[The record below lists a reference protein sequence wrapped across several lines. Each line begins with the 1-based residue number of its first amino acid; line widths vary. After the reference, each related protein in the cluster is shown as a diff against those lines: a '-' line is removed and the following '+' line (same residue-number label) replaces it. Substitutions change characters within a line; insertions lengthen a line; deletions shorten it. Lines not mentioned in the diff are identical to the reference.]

1 MRGAA
6 PGAVRVKAV
15 RGRRRRRLTRRELLV
30 GIPLGTFALVV
41 MFAVPTVALTY
52 AAVGTDAPFLVNA
65 AGPPKGPAPTSDRAA
80 GAVIGGLW
88 TAALIALFGFAVPRR
103 LGPPGLTIDERGAWL
118 GRGRHRQQL
127 LAWRDIAAVAV
138 VPAGPAEGDPLV
150 RAGLARAPYVD
161 LYPAAKADGDP
172 GTPLGSRLVTSDPV
186 VAGLRG
192 RRYVIE
198 LDEAAQGLDAL
209 SRAVDHFAPGKRLA
223 GPGAG

>member
-1 MRGAA
+1 MRGAV
-6 PGAVRVKAV
+6 PGTVRVKAV
-15 RGRRRRRLTRRELLV
+15 RGRRRRATRRELLV
-30 GIPLGTFALVV
+30 GVPLGTFALVV

-65 AGPPKGPAPTSDRAA
+65 AGPAKGPAPTSDRVA

-88 TAALIALFGFAVPRR
+88 AAALVALFGFAVPRR
-103 LGPPGLTIDERGAWL
+103 LGPPGLTVDERGAWL

-138 VPAGPAEGDPLV
+138 VPADRAGQDPLV
-150 RAGLARAPYVD
+150 RAGLARAPYLD

-172 GTPLGSRLVTSDPV
+172 GTPLGSRLVTADPAA
-186 VAGLRG
+186 AGLRG

-198 LDEAAQGLDAL
+198 LDAAAQNLDAL
-209 SRAVDHFAPGKRLA
+209 SRAVDHFAPGKRLT
-223 GPGAG
+223 GPAPD